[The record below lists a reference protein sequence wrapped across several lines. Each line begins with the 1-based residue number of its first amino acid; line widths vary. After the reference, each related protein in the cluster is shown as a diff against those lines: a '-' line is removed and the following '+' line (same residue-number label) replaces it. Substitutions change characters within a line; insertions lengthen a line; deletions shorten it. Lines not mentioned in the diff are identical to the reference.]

1 MRGVITAETAGAG
14 RETLFRAMPAQLVT
28 EPNPFALTKGG
39 RMVYQYFGSDRIIS
53 AGSKAICVLL
63 FSAAVADG
71 RTLTLKWKGIA
82 HQITFKTSPVESN
95 EFPIGDGSAA
105 YVDSLLLLFKSYFP
119 FYQDFILTRNA
130 ADQLPGII
138 FTAKEAGA
146 AYNIQDPA
154 FPVGTPFGFGRTTD
168 GADAKIRPRYG
179 IYAELWLQKPGTT
192 GADEAD
198 YVLKFKPSGDV
209 NENGLALFDAG
220 DILHSELAA
229 DLPSWNLAQPQ
240 RAITSHLKYFVR
252 YAEAWGTPLRIGR
265 ISQDVTRDAYLGG
278 ADYVNRAGIG
288 FSLDGFV
295 QKESPDK
302 DQALRFGSKTRYV
315 RFDEPQYISFLNTR
329 STVPAKVRITLR
341 YDNGTSQTY
350 SDILDA
356 FTFARSDKW
365 TLPAGV
371 TQLKL
376 LDKVPAGRQL
386 VEYELRLTTAGLEA
400 GQTAHLSAPY
410 RYILNGNYEP
420 YTRYFA
426 YVSSLGVIETMAT
439 FGKGST
445 ELTRFFEQANRFTP
459 AFYDVPYGQF
469 IDYDV
474 SIQEQIEVSTGFRK
488 KIDLQ
493 HQNDFYRSAQRFHL
507 IDGKALPISIV
518 SKSIKTTRDG
528 DTTFAHKFQFVYL
541 FRNDFYTYVGT
552 DEDDDD
558 SPPPNFR
565 PMGDVTVVQN
575 QVINSVDPTI
585 DDALRTVDAA
595 ELNDIRVAT
604 ARPAATSY
612 GFLNEQN
619 GRLVFRPLDKKLDY
633 VSDLTNKPSTRND
646 AGLTDVPTRDE
657 TEDMINQLGGVQAS
671 ITSWITPNEP
681 LV

>member
-1 MRGVITAETAGAG
+1 
-14 RETLFRAMPAQLVT
+14 MPAQLVT

-39 RMVYQYFGSDRIIS
+39 RMVYQMHGSDRIIS
-53 AGSKAICVLL
+53 AGSKAICLLL
-63 FSAAVADG
+63 FSAPVVDG
-71 RTLTLKWKGIA
+71 TTLDLKWKGLV
-82 HQITFKTSPVESN
+82 HQITFKTSPVESD
-95 EFPIGDGSAA
+95 EFPTGDGSAA
-105 YVDSLLLLFKSYFP
+105 YVDSLLPLFKSYFP

-154 FPVGTPFGFGRTTD
+154 FPVGTPFGFGRTAD
-168 GADAKIRPRYG
+168 GADAKVRPRYG

-209 NENGLALFDAG
+209 DQNGLALFDAG

-252 YAEAWGTPLRIGR
+252 YAEAWGTPLRIAR
-265 ISQDVTRDAYLGG
+265 ISQDDTRDAYLGG
-278 ADYVNRAGIG
+278 ADYAGRAGIG

-295 QKESPDK
+295 QKESADK

-315 RFDEPQYISFLNTR
+315 RFDEPQYLSYLNTR
-329 STVPAKVRITLR
+329 STVQAKLRVTLR
-341 YDNGTSQTY
+341 YDNNTSQTY
-350 SDILDA
+350 SDILDE
-356 FTFARSDKW
+356 FTFAKSDKW

-371 TQLKL
+371 AQLKL
-376 LDKVPAGRQL
+376 LDLVPEGRQL

-410 RYILNGNYEP
+410 RYVLNGNYQP

-426 YVSSLGVIETMAT
+426 YVSSLGVIETLTT
-439 FGKGST
+439 FGKGSA
-445 ELTRFFEQANRFTP
+445 ELTRFFEQANRFTS
-459 AFYDVPYGQF
+459 AFYDVAHGQF

-474 SIQEQIEVSTGFRK
+474 SIQEQIEVATGFRK

-493 HQNDFYRSAQRFHL
+493 HLNDFYRSSQRFHL
-507 IDGKALPISIV
+507 IDGKALPISIT

-552 DEDDDD
+552 GEEDDD
-558 SPPPNFR
+558 SPPPGFR

-575 QVINSVDPTI
+575 QVVNATDPTI
-585 DDALRTVDAA
+585 DDSVRTITGADVMAFRRTAALPDVS
-595 ELNDIRVAT
+595 
-604 ARPAATSY
+604 SY

-619 GRLVFRPLDKKLDY
+619 GRLVFRPLDKKIDY
-633 VSDLTNKPSTRND
+633 VSDLKNKPTNRND
-646 AGLTDVPTRDE
+646 AGLSDVATVNE
-657 TEDMINQLGGVQAS
+657 TEEMIDRLGGIRATL
-671 ITSWITPNEP
+671 TSWTTPNEP
-681 LV
+681 TV